1 MQRIKMFYEDN
12 KNWLYI
18 LRYILISILLA
29 IVAILIDTKYL
40 GVLTYV
46 PSIFL
51 TSIELAK
58 VILSTLA
65 GALLTITTFTFSTI
79 MVVLTMYS
87 SDFSP
92 RVVDN
97 FLNDKISMK
106 VLGIFVGGFLYCI
119 STLFFMKNSFS
130 NYLVISASIAVVY
143 SILSVIYF
151 VIFIYAVSSSIQANK
166 LISRLYDESYTIIQR
181 ALEYRKDQI
190 GLDNYEV
197 GSYKKT
203 LDIKS
208 PENGY
213 LELISF
219 HELLVLL
226 KDLDSKI
233 IVHPRIGEFVYKN
246 EIIATLYYNQDELEE
261 NIDERILKEFSL
273 EEGRISYNDYN
284 FSIQKIIDIALRAL
298 SPGINDPNTAIH
310 CINIIGVLLS
320 KLGEIEGI
328 YTVIKEES
336 SKAVVIYEDFNFKE
350 DIYYSFYQILNYGKN
365 DIAVVVALF
374 DALKGMSL
382 SVEGVNLNII
392 REFKM
397 SLSVEGV
404 NLNIIREF
412 KNYVYSSSI
421 DHYNHKYDLE
431 LLEIK
436 KGSI

>member
-392 REFKM
+392 REFK
-397 SLSVEGV
+397 
-404 NLNIIREF
+404 
-412 KNYVYSSSI
+412 NYVYSSSI